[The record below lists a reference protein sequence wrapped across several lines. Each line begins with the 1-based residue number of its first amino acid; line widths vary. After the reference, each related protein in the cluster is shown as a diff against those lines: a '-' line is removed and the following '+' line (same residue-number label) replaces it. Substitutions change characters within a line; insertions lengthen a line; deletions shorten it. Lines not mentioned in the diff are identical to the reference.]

1 MNLYSPLKTAPRLGW
16 TLGRVTDLARHALDA
31 LMSEPART
39 TQPTQA
45 WIAGAVTP
53 IDDHPLEEVLSAF
66 DRLFDTTEPL
76 AARHQGRWSLGPWSA
91 GDAPDTDRAAATL
104 RADGA
109 RVLRLRLDGR
119 DVALAGVHPLPAAA
133 PCVS

>member
-16 TLGRVTDLARHALDA
+16 TLGRVTDLARSALDA
-31 LMSEPART
+31 LMSEPARVT
-39 TQPTQA
+39 PPTQA

-53 IDDHPLEEVLSAF
+53 IGDHPLEEVLSAF
-66 DRLFDTTEPL
+66 DRLFDTAAPL
-76 AARHQGRWSLGPWSA
+76 AVHHQGRWSLGPWSA

-104 RADGA
+104 REDGA

-119 DVALAGVHPLPAAA
+119 DVALAGVHPLPAATSW
-133 PCVS
+133 VS